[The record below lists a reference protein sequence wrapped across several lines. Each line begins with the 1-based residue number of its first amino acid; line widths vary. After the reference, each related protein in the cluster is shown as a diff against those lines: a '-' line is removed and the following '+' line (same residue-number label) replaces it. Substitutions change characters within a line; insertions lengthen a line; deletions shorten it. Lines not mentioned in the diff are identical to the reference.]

1 MLSVTESD
9 PGLSP
14 GRDSDENVVIIKKV
28 FNYKICKFALNQIA
42 SFRFCLEYN
51 IPIYPY
57 YNLSVL

>member
-14 GRDSDENVVIIKKV
+14 GRDPDENVVIIKKV

-42 SFRFCLEYN
+42 SFRFC
-51 IPIYPY
+51 
-57 YNLSVL
+57 